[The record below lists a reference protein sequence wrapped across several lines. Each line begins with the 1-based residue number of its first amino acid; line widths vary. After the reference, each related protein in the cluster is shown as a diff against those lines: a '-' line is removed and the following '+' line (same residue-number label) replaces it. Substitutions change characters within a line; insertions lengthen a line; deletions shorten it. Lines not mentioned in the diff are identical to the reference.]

1 MPDSKMFAEIREQPE
16 VLELIL
22 DEGWPEVRS
31 ASRALREGGL
41 RSVMIVAR
49 GTSDNAAL
57 YAKYLFEVLLGV
69 PTALASPSA
78 FTLYESRMKLEGV
91 LVVGLSQS
99 GESQDVLE
107 TIRRSSELGAST
119 LAVTNDEGSAMAEA
133 AQHHFFLRAGK
144 EESVAATKTYTA
156 ELLVLY
162 LLVSALKGEERL
174 EDGVRGLPE
183 LSREVLEAE
192 WEGTERYR
200 YAEYMVVTS
209 RGYNRATAE
218 EAALKLM
225 ETSYV
230 VAQAFSAADL
240 RHGPIAMIGP
250 DFPVVVIAPSGK
262 VQQDLRSLVGSLK
275 DRGAEFVA
283 ISDDSS
289 ILKTASAKFEVRARC
304 PEELSPILYA
314 VPIQLFAEN
323 LAHLKGFNPDSPRG
337 LSKVTET
344 W

>member
-1 MPDSKMFAEIREQPE
+1 MTSKMLKEIHEQPE
-16 VLELIL
+16 VLERIL
-22 DEGWPEVRS
+22 NEGWAEVLS

-41 RSVMIVAR
+41 RSVMIAAR

-69 PTALASPSA
+69 PTALVSPSA
-78 FTLYESRMKLEGV
+78 FTLYESRMNLEGV
-91 LVVGLSQS
+91 LVVGISQS
-99 GESQDVLE
+99 GESQDVWE
-107 TIRRSSELGAST
+107 TIRKSGALGAST
-119 LAVTNDEGSAMAEA
+119 LTVTNNEGSAMAEV

-156 ELLVLY
+156 ELLVSY
-162 LLVSALKGEERL
+162 LLISALKGEESL
-174 EDGVRGLPE
+174 GDEVRALPE
-183 LSREVLEAE
+183 LSREVLEAV

-209 RGYNRATAE
+209 RGYNLATAE

-225 ETSYV
+225 ETTYV

-240 RHGPIAMIGP
+240 RHGPIAMIGQ
-250 DFPVVVIAPSGK
+250 DFPVVVIVPPGK
-262 VQQDLRSLVGSLK
+262 VQQDLHSLVESLK

-289 ILKTASAKFEVRARC
+289 ILKKASAKFEMPVRC
-304 PEELSPILYA
+304 PDELSPILYA

-323 LAHLKGFNPDSPRG
+323 LARLKGLNPDSPRG